1 MKISE
6 IRKEDITKELVNR
19 LVFTFPHDLNKLNGR
34 AELAVVLGSK
44 KVVATRVPTA
54 IELYKQN
61 RVKKLLFS
69 GGVIHGSVQGEETEA
84 QIMKKLAIRAG
95 VNAKD
100 ILTETKSKNTLE
112 NFKFSQPILNQ
123 YKSLVVVTSEFHVKR
138 AYLLCKAF
146 YAGEIYTAKCYS
158 SSANSQNWFKTQKG
172 IDRAK
177 GEVMAMAN
185 YAKNKIIADFE
196 I

>member
-19 LVFTFPHDLNKLNGR
+19 LVFTFPQDLNKLNGR

-44 KVVATRVPTA
+44 KAVATRVPTA
-54 IELYKQN
+54 IEFYKQN

-69 GGVIHGSVQGEETEA
+69 GGAMQGEEMESH
-84 QIMKKLAIRAG
+84 IMKKLAIRAG

-100 ILTETKSKNTLE
+100 ILIETKSKNTLE

-146 YAGEIYTAKCYS
+146 YAGKIYTAKCYS